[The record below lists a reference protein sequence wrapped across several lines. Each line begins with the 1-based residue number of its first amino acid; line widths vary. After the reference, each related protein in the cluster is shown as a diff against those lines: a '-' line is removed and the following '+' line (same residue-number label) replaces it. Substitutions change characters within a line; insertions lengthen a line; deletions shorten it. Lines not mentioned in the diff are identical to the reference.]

1 MSDVAEPA
9 QKDFSKAQAKH
20 FNDLQVEFRRAQAAL
35 QKFTDY
41 LSEEH
46 ELDGVVL
53 PVGWGWQIGPKGFVA
68 AQVQGMG
75 QASQE

>member
-20 FNDLQVEFRRAQAAL
+20 FNELQVEFRRAQAAL

-46 ELDGVVL
+46 ELDGVAL
-53 PVGWGWQIGPKGFVA
+53 PPGWGWQIGPKGFVA

-75 QASQE
+75 QAPQE